1 MTSTPGVRLY
11 ATLLASALCVV
22 TLNANT
28 FQYDGRAYY
37 YIADLQT
44 WADAELN
51 CVSQYNGHL
60 VSFYSATQ
68 MAAVY
73 SGLGSP
79 SDFWIGFNDIA
90 TEGTWVWTDESPVS
104 FTAWISGQPSNS
116 GGNEDCAHFHIGN
129 EWNDNSCYRQMASV
143 CFAYLP
149 TASPTSSAPTTTP
162 EVTHSFPSKPCCS
175 VLVQDNIAD
184 CVLEAMGIMRDEMNR
199 MW

>member
-1 MTSTPGVRLY
+1 M
-11 ATLLASALCVV
+11 
-22 TLNANT
+22 NANT

-79 SDFWIGFNDIA
+79 GDFWIGFNDIA
-90 TEGTWVWTDESPVS
+90 TEGTWVWTDESPVN
-104 FTAWISGQPSNS
+104 FTAWIPGQPSNS
-116 GGNEDCAHFHIGN
+116 GGNEDCGQYYIGDQ
-129 EWNDNSCYRQMASV
+129 WNDNNCNARMASV
-143 CFAYLP
+143 CFAC
-149 TASPTSSAPTTTP
+149 AFW
-162 EVTHSFPSKPCCS
+162 SFPSFAVGLAHTSTSRLQACRLKSRS
-175 VLVQDNIAD
+175 VCFLLHYV
-184 CVLEAMGIMRDEMNR
+184 NR
-199 MW
+199 QGSCLGK